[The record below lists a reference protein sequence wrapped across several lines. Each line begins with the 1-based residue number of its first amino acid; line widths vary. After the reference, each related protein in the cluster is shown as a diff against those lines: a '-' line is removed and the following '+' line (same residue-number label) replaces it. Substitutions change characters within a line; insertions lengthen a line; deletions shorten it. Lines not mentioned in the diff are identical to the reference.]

1 MIKFFRHIRQNLI
14 MENKTGK
21 YLKYAI
27 GEIIL
32 VMIGILLALQVNNW
46 NESRKEKSREKAILT
61 QLQTDFLSNLNQLD
75 KKIGLKKEAINSA
88 LLLFKYIDFE
98 ELRNKD
104 SVDYHLARTI
114 PFTTFDPIVNDL
126 AVSGD
131 LRLIR
136 NDSLKHKLTYWTS
149 EIADLREDELSW
161 ADYRE
166 NKYVPFLVKYYQ
178 LRTIRNLANK
188 TNVLGKY
195 LIEDNDNSTEYEI
208 GESKFI
214 EDYNVLLNQPDY
226 EDHLERC
233 LTKNKFSL
241 NQSLTLRK
249 NIVDIL
255 DILSAEINQ

>member
-1 MIKFFRHIRQNLI
+1 MIKLFRHIRQSLI
-14 MENKTGK
+14 MENKTGR

-27 GEIIL
+27 GEIVL
-32 VMIGILLALQVNNW
+32 VVIGILIALQINNW
-46 NESRKEKSREKAILT
+46 NESRKERLKEKAILF
-61 QLQTDFLSNLNQLD
+61 QLQTDFQSNLKQLD
-75 KKIGLKKEAINSA
+75 QKIMSKKEAINSA
-88 LLLFKYIDFE
+88 LQLFKYIDFE

-114 PFTTFDPIVNDL
+114 PFSTFDPIVNDL
-126 AVSGD
+126 AESGD

-195 LIEDNDNSTEYEI
+195 LIEDNDYTTDYEI
-208 GESKFI
+208 GDSKFI

-249 NIVDIL
+249 NIVDII

>member
-1 MIKFFRHIRQNLI
+1 
-14 MENKTGK
+14 MENKTSK

-27 GEIIL
+27 GEIVL
-32 VMIGILLALQVNNW
+32 VVIGILIALQINNW
-46 NESRKEKSREKAILT
+46 NESRKEKQREKAILS
-61 QLQTDFLSNLNQLD
+61 QLLIDFQSNLKQLD
-75 KKIGLKKEAINSA
+75 QKIGIKKEAINSA
-88 LLLFKYIDFE
+88 LQLFKYIDFE

-114 PFTTFDPIVNDL
+114 PSTTFDPIVNDL

-131 LRLIR
+131 LRLVR

-166 NKYVPFLVKYYQ
+166 DNYVPFLIKYYQ
-178 LRTIRNLANK
+178 LRTIRNMANK

-195 LIEDNDNSTEYEI
+195 LIETNDNTTEYEI
-208 GESKFI
+208 GESKFN
-214 EDYNVLLNQPDY
+214 EDYNELLNQPDY

-233 LTKNKFSL
+233 LTKNRFSL
-241 NQSLTLRK
+241 NQSVILRK
-249 NIVDIL
+249 NIVDII